1 VTDVKFDLQEY
12 LRDMEGRVVNKID
25 EVHEDVKDHSIRIV
39 TLEQDAAKIKWLWRV
54 VTALLLAGI
63 SQVSF
68 AFFGG

>member
-12 LRDMEGRVVNKID
+12 LRDMEGRVVSKID